1 MGMEVIRSLSNSNI
15 KEYASLRNKKYRDQK
30 QLFLAEGEH
39 LCEEAYH
46 AGILKR
52 AVVSER
58 KMGVYP
64 YDDILYVTDEVMKK
78 LTDTV
83 SSSDIV
89 GICSFPTETDI
100 IGKKV
105 LILDGV
111 QDPGN
116 LGTLIRTALSFGFA
130 DVFCSSDSAD
140 LYNEKVLRSTQGS
153 SFRIRYR
160 RTDLL
165 KTVEKLKKEGYAVY
179 GTSLQ
184 NGIALSSFEK
194 TEKVAVILGNEG
206 NGVRKKI
213 LDMCDKNIYVEM
225 ETFESLNV
233 AVAGGII
240 MYHFR

>member
-1 MGMEVIRSLSNSNI
+1 MEVIRSLNNSTI
-15 KEYASLRNKKYRDQK
+15 REYASLRNRKYRIQK

-39 LCEEAYH
+39 LCEEAQK

-52 AVVSER
+52 AVVAER
-58 KMGVYP
+58 KMGAYP
-64 YDDILYVTDEVMKK
+64 YDDILYVTDDVMRK

-89 GICSFPTETDI
+89 GICRFPAETETT
-100 IGKKV
+100 GRKV
-105 LILDGV
+105 LLLDGV

-116 LGTLIRTALSFGFA
+116 LGTLIRTALSFGFK
-130 DVFCSSDSAD
+130 DVFCSNDSAD

-153 SFRIRYR
+153 AFQIRYR
-160 RTDLL
+160 RTDLYKTIERL
-165 KTVEKLKKEGYAVY
+165 KEEQYAIY

-184 NGIALSSFEK
+184 DGTALSSFEK
-194 TEKVAVILGNEG
+194 KEKVAIILGNEG
-206 NGVRKKI
+206 NGVHQQ
-213 LDMCDKNIYVEM
+213 LLQLCDKNIYVEM

-240 MYHFR
+240 LYHFR